1 MNDSHPENLGLSGL
15 NLAAQIRTPLLV
27 GACIFVVLMCFPYP
41 AEAVHKVAH
50 CRPDPAEALFPPE
63 FPILQDNEW
72 EYRIG
77 GWGGAKTGAP
87 LRHRPVIFVHGNTRD
102 AGDWDEPGKS
112 IKQRFLE
119 AGYSPHELWA
129 LSYNGKS
136 TQHAAPALQC
146 RTDTRTNSPDLA
158 AFIRA
163 VLAYTGAP
171 KVDLIAHS
179 LGVMLARSVLAE
191 HADLSNRVANVVAIA
206 GPNHGTTVCRRLW
219 LVWFIGWS
227 EFMGCDELVPGS
239 AWLQQ
244 LNSSQGASEAPGSP
258 RYLTIYDGTGADIF
272 YRSWLF
278 GWPVGDLDSP
288 ALKGAENQRL
298 PGLTHDELKTDERA
312 IATYLRFVL
321 SSP

>member
-1 MNDSHPENLGLSGL
+1 MVMGYGS
-15 NLAAQIRTPLLV
+15 
-27 GACIFVVLMCFPYP
+27 P
-41 AEAVHKVAH
+41 AEAFHKVAH
-50 CRPDPAEALFPPE
+50 CRPDPAEALFPPD
-63 FPILQDNEW
+63 FPILQDDEW
-72 EYRIG
+72 EYRLG
-77 GWGGAKTGAP
+77 GWGGAQTGVP

-102 AGDWDEPGKS
+102 AGDWDEPGTS
-112 IKQRFLE
+112 IRQRFLE

-136 TQHAAPALQC
+136 TKGAAPAFQC
-146 RTDTRTNSPDLA
+146 RTDTRTNSADLA

-163 VLAYTGAP
+163 VLAYTGAS

-191 HADLSNRVANVVAIA
+191 HADLAGRVANVVAIA

-219 LVWFIGWS
+219 LVWVIGWS

-239 AWLQQ
+239 EWLQQ
-244 LNSSQGASEAPGSP
+244 LNGPQGANEAPGP
-258 RYLTIYDGTGADIF
+258 ARYLTVYDGTGADIF

-288 ALKGAENQRL
+288 ALKGAENHRL

-312 IATYLRFVL
+312 IDTYLRFLL